1 MNRQFDKGK
10 QVVRSKGGVVIPNE
24 TVADSERK
32 KQSKRK
38 TLSQLPV
45 YRDASRLK
53 YVTVLLVLKGAKK
66 LSGFYDDLLREL
78 TEVRNLIGF
87 ADYSRTAEDR
97 TGNINSALVLITG
110 AKEDFKA
117 LRDGG
122 VIGQDEYDKI
132 ESLENKIVAQLIGW
146 RDYTNNEGVGSIT
159 Q

>member
-122 VIGQDEYDKI
+122 VISKDEYNKI
-132 ESLENKIVAQLIGW
+132 ESLVNRIVAQLIGW
-146 RDYTNNEGVGSIT
+146 RDYTNNEGAKNIT